1 MGFKQDAPETGI
13 GVKKANVVEQVS
25 KDVYKQRLQCLAR
38 SMKDIVWW
46 AENFFRIM
54 TVDKG
59 LTTIKL
65 YPKQKEMLKFLVDNT
80 RIISCASRQVGKTT
94 TYTVFCLWLATL
106 FKDKRILICANKLA
120 TAIEIMNRIRKAYE
134 ELPFW
139 IKPGI
144 ISYAKGGIEFAN
156 GSSIKAFSTSSSGC
170 RGASCNVLCVDEMSF
185 IPKNIID
192 EFWASVVPIVSSSK
206 NSKIIIVSTPNG
218 ASGKYYELWQA
229 ANSKEVGGNKEGWQP
244 FRINWW
250 EVPGRDEEWKAQRI
264 ASEGMQVWKQ
274 EYECDF
280 LTSSSIH
287 KLIPDEVIQ
296 RYRQKQAELKT
307 SGASVGK
314 KQTIMAESGDKLY
327 EFTVWHEFKKNHT
340 YLASGDISEGVGG
353 DSSVLY
359 VWDVTDLSNITQCAK
374 FASNT
379 VSVVEFAFVISRI
392 LKLYNNPYFVAERN
406 GISGGT
412 LDALRITYNYPRLVR
427 EGKGGE
433 PGFYSHVTTKGKAC
447 LWAKEMFNTEG
458 FGFTFYDTDILDE
471 ADTFV
476 KKDTQGVHVVYHALP
491 PTHDD
496 FIMSLIWM
504 CYILKNEFVEKYF
517 QVQEAFRSANDVV
530 YAKRLAPLQD
540 YTAAELKSVTDDP
553 LYKQYL
559 EFKEEMH
566 ATLKDVLKRVGNQDE
581 DQFGFSNRNE
591 DPYFGGFDDSP
602 SWNAPNLQ
610 LPPSQLGSSDSR
622 PPQFYFSGGCGFS
635 QF

>member
-46 AENFFRIM
+46 AENFFRII
-54 TVDKG
+54 TLDKG

-65 YPKQKEMLKFLVDNT
+65 YPKQKELLNFIVGNT
-80 RIISCASRQVGKTT
+80 RICVLSSRQTGKTT
-94 TYTVFCLWLATL
+94 TYTVFALWLATL
-106 FKDKRILICANKLA
+106 FKDKRILICANKLQ
-120 TAIEIMNRIRKAYE
+120 TAIEVMDRIRKAYE

-144 ISYAKGGIEFAN
+144 LSYAKGGIVFSN
-156 GSSIKAFSTSSSGC
+156 GSSIRAFSTSSSGS
-170 RGASCNVLCVDEMSF
+170 RGCSAGVLILDEF
-185 IPKNIID
+185 AFVPKNVAD
-192 EFWASVVPIVSSSK
+192 EFFASVMPIVSSSK
-206 NSKIIIVSTPNG
+206 NSKIIMVSTPNG
-218 ASGKYYELWQA
+218 ASGKYYDIWQT
-229 ANSKEVGGNKEGWQP
+229 ANNKDTGANKEGWAP
-244 FRINWW
+244 FRIYWY
-250 EVPGRDEEWKAQRI
+250 EVPGRDEQWKAQRI

-296 RYRQKQAELKT
+296 KYRQKQAELKL
-307 SGASVGK
+307 SGASAGK

-327 EFTVWHEFKKNHT
+327 EFIVWHEFQKNHT

-412 LDALRITYNYPRLVR
+412 LDALRITYQYPRLVR
-427 EGKGGE
+427 EGKNGE
-433 PGFYSHVTTKGKAC
+433 PGVYSHVTAKGKAC

-458 FGFTFYDTDILDE
+458 FGFTFYDNDILDE

-476 KKDTQGVHVVYHALP
+476 KKDTKGVHIVYQALP
-491 PTHDD
+491 PAHDD
-496 FIMSLIWM
+496 FMMTLIWM
-504 CYILKNEFVEKYF
+504 CYVLKNEVVEKYF
-517 QVQEAFRSANDVV
+517 QVQEAFRSANDVL

-540 YTAAELKSVTDDP
+540 YTVAELKAVTEDP

-566 ATLKDVLKRVGNQDE
+566 AALKDALKRNGNQDE
-581 DQFGFSNRNE
+581 DEFGFSTRNE
-591 DPYFGGFDDSP
+591 DPYFGGIDYSP
-602 SWNAPNLQ
+602 SWNAPSLK
-610 LPPSQLGSSDSR
+610 LPPSQLGSSDCK
-622 PPQFYFSGGCGFS
+622 PPQFYFNGGYGFS